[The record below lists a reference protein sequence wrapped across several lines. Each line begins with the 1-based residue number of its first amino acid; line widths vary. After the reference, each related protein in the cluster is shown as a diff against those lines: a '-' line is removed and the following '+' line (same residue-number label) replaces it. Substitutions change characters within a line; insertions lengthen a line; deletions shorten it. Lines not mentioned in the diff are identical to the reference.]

1 MRVRRVVTSAL
12 GAAALVL
19 TSLGSVAAAAPVSAT
34 PCGFF
39 KTSTDAY
46 YRHCTR
52 DGSHVVIKVKVARAR
67 DHEACV
73 RPGTTWLGSARKIQ
87 GAYYVGRVC

>member
-19 TSLGSVAAAAPVSAT
+19 TSLGSVAAAAPASAT

-73 RPGTTWLGSARKIQ
+73 RPGTTWLGSAQKIQ
-87 GAYYVGRVC
+87 GAYYVGRTC

>member
-1 MRVRRVVTSAL
+1 MERQIDSPGEGRGVRATASA
-12 GAAALVL
+12 GAAIVGL
-19 TSLGSVAAAAPVSAT
+19 
-34 PCGFF
+34 
-39 KTSTDAY
+39 
-46 YRHCTR
+46 
-52 DGSHVVIKVKVARAR
+52 KVRVARAR

>member
-1 MRVRRVVTSAL
+1 LRVRRVVTSAL

-19 TSLGSVAAAAPVSAT
+19 TSLGTVAAATPASAG
-34 PCGFF
+34 PCGFY

-87 GAYYVGRVC
+87 GAYYVGRTC

>member
-1 MRVRRVVTSAL
+1 MFEQPHRPARRSW
-12 GAAALVL
+12 GALVL
-19 TSLGSVAAAAPVSAT
+19 TSVGTVAAAPPASPA
-34 PCGFF
+34 PCGFY

-52 DGSHVVIKVKVARAR
+52 DGSHVVIKVRVARAR

-73 RPGTTWLGSARKIQ
+73 RPGTTWLGSARRIQ
-87 GAYYVGRVC
+87 GAYYVGRTC